1 MDTLHEL
8 LSLLIQFSI
17 TFLEFVGV
25 VIILVAGI
33 QAVYNYVRH
42 DPHARLN
49 LCKAMAM
56 ALEFKL
62 GGEILR
68 TVIVRDFS
76 ELALVGCIIL
86 LRAAL
91 SFLIHLGIRREEAEA
106 AEETAPQ
113 KKSPVLLE
121 EAEDS
126 NCLAAS

>member
-1 MDTLHEL
+1 M
-8 LSLLIQFSI
+8 
-17 TFLEFVGV
+17 
-25 VIILVAGI
+25 
-33 QAVYNYVRH
+33 
-42 DPHARLN
+42 
-49 LCKAMAM
+49 
-56 ALEFKL
+56 
-62 GGEILR
+62 
-68 TVIVRDFS
+68 IVRDFS

-113 KKSPVLLE
+113 KKTPVLLE

>member
-25 VIILVAGI
+25 VIILAAGT

-42 DPHARLN
+42 DPHARLK

-68 TVIVRDFS
+68 TVIVRDS
-76 ELALVGCIIL
+76 ASWLWW
-86 LRAAL
+86 
-91 SFLIHLGIRREEAEA
+91 
-106 AEETAPQ
+106 
-113 KKSPVLLE
+113 
-121 EAEDS
+121 
-126 NCLAAS
+126 AASSCCGRPCLS